1 MQLRDYQERAL
12 QQVRRELGRGHKSVL
27 LVAPTGAGK
36 GTIAAHVLRNT
47 VARGGRALFL
57 VHRGEILSDVR
68 GRLATAGLLDTA
80 ILKAGE
86 PAQMAAS
93 VQLASVQTLA
103 SRGHVRPPAT
113 VVVWDEAHHAVA
125 DTYRQIRADYPDAV
139 HLGLTATPQR
149 ADRSP
154 LGDCFEALV
163 VAATPRQ
170 LRDQGYLV
178 PCDVRAAEPGEGLA
192 LSPLEAYQRWGEG
205 KRAVVFCASVAESLA
220 ATKAFADAGV
230 AAAHI
235 DGATPPSE
243 RAAALA
249 SLAEG
254 RVRVVCNV
262 FVLTE
267 GVDIPSIEVCM
278 LARGCQAES
287 TFLQMVG
294 RVLRP
299 CEGKTGAL
307 LVDLRGV
314 VWEHGLPYDDRE
326 YSLDGRGIRR
336 KESGGIA
343 AWSCADCYSV
353 NPRKATVCGR
363 CGAPKPKRVLEQEIE
378 ARGVSEAHGGNVVD
392 EAFKRRV
399 FDDLVRTCRERGFKP
414 GFVGAQFKA
423 RFGFWPKWPMPLA
436 IPPSEEAS

>member
-1 MQLRDYQERAL
+1 MHLRDYQESAL

-68 GRLATAGLLDTA
+68 GRLAAAGLLDTA

-86 PAQMAAS
+86 PAQLAAP

-149 ADRSP
+149 ADRSS

-170 LRDQGYLV
+170 LRDRGFLV
-178 PCDVRAAEPGEGLA
+178 PCDVRAADPGEGLA
-192 LSPLEAYQRWGEG
+192 MAPLEAYQRWGEG
-205 KRAVVFCASVAESLA
+205 KKAVVFCATVAESKA
-220 ATKAFADAGV
+220 AAGAFAAAGYS
-230 AAAHI
+230 AGHI
-235 DGATPPSE
+235 DGETDART
-243 RAAALA
+243 R
-249 SLAEG
+249 EG
-254 RVRVVCNV
+254 LLRRLETGECQVLCNV

-267 GVDIPSIEVCM
+267 GVDIPSIEVCL

-299 CEGKTGAL
+299 APGKDRAL
-307 LVDLRGV
+307 LIDLRGV
-314 VWEHGLPYDDRE
+314 VWEHGLPYEDRE

-336 KESGGIA
+336 KTAGAVSV
-343 AWSCADCYSV
+343 WSCEECYLV
-353 NPRKATVCGR
+353 NPRSAQACER
-363 CGAPKPKRVLEQEIE
+363 CGTPKPKKVVAQEVKP
-378 ARGVSEAHGGNVVD
+378 RGTSALDEGGMVD
-392 EAFKRRV
+392 DVFKRRV
-399 FDDLVRTCRERGFKP
+399 FDDLVRTCRERGYKP

-423 RFGFWPKWPMPLA
+423 RFGFWPKWPMPVE
-436 IPPSEEAS
+436 IP

>member
-1 MQLRDYQERAL
+1 MQLRDYQESAL
-12 QQVRRELGRGHKSVL
+12 QQVRRELGQGHKSVL

-57 VHRGEILSDVR
+57 VHRGEILNDVR
-68 GRLATAGLLDTA
+68 GRLAAAGLLDTA

-86 PAQMAAS
+86 PAQLGAP

-103 SRGHVRPPAT
+103 ARQHVRPPAT

-125 DTYRQIRADYPDAV
+125 DTYRQIREAYPDAV

-154 LGDCFEALV
+154 LGDCFERLV

-178 PCDVRAAEPGEGLA
+178 PCDVRAAEPGDGLA
-192 LSPLEAYQRWGEG
+192 MSPLEAYQRWGEG
-205 KRAVVFCASVAESLA
+205 KRAVVFCATVAESMA

-230 AAAHI
+230 GAAHI
-235 DGATPPSE
+235 DGATPPAE

-254 RVRVVCNV
+254 TTRVVCNV

-267 GVDIPSIEVCM
+267 GVDIPSIEVCI
-278 LARGCQAES
+278 LARGCQAEG

-299 CEGKTGAL
+299 APGKERAL

-314 VWEHGLPYDDRE
+314 VWEHGLPYEDRE
-326 YSLDGRGIRR
+326 YSLEGRGIRR
-336 KESGGIA
+336 KTAGAVSV
-343 AWSCADCYSV
+343 WSCEECYLV
-353 NPRKATVCGR
+353 NPRPAHACER
-363 CGAPKPKRVLEQEIE
+363 CGTPKPKRVTAQEVK
-378 ARGVSEAHGGNVVD
+378 ARGTSDVTDGAMVD
-392 EAFKRRV
+392 DGFKRRV
-399 FDDLVRTCRERGFKP
+399 FDDLVRTCRERGYKP

-423 RFGFWPKWPMPLA
+423 RFGYWPKWPMPVE
-436 IPPSEEAS
+436 IPHE

>member
-1 MQLRDYQERAL
+1 MQLRDYQEQAL
-12 QQVRRELGRGHKSVL
+12 HRVRLHLREGAKSVL

-36 GTIAAHVLRNT
+36 GTIAAHVLKSA
-47 VARGGRALFL
+47 VERGGRALFL

-68 GRLATAGLLDTA
+68 GRLAAAGLLDTA

-86 PAQMAAS
+86 PAQLGAP

-103 SRGHVRPPAT
+103 ARQHVRPPAT

-125 DTYRQIRADYPDAV
+125 DTYRQIREAYPDAV

-149 ADRSP
+149 ADRSS

-170 LRDQGYLV
+170 LRDRGFLV
-178 PCDVRAAEPGEGLA
+178 PCDVRAADPGEGLA
-192 LSPLEAYQRWGEG
+192 MAPLEAYQRWGEG
-205 KRAVVFCASVAESLA
+205 KKAVVFCATVAESKA
-220 ATKAFADAGV
+220 AAGAFAAAGYS
-230 AAAHI
+230 AGHI
-235 DGATPPSE
+235 DGETDART
-243 RAAALA
+243 R
-249 SLAEG
+249 EG
-254 RVRVVCNV
+254 LLRRLETGECQVLCNV

-267 GVDIPSIEVCM
+267 GVDIPSIEVCL

-299 CEGKTGAL
+299 APGKDRAL
-307 LVDLRGV
+307 LIDLRGV
-314 VWEHGLPYDDRE
+314 VWEHGLPYEDRE

-336 KESGGIA
+336 KTAGAVSV
-343 AWSCADCYSV
+343 WSCEECYLV
-353 NPRKATVCGR
+353 NPRSAQACER
-363 CGAPKPKRVLEQEIE
+363 CGTPKPKKVVAQEVKP
-378 ARGVSEAHGGNVVD
+378 RGTSALDEGGMVD
-392 EAFKRRV
+392 DVFKRRV
-399 FDDLVRTCRERGFKP
+399 FDDLVRTCRERGYKP

-423 RFGFWPKWPMPLA
+423 RFGFWPKWPMPVE
-436 IPPSEEAS
+436 IP